1 MKGLRRAFMMG
12 IAAILPIFLTGY
24 VVLKLFNM
32 IDSWLQPSI
41 ELYFGQK
48 IVGLGFVLVLVLVFV
63 IGLLTNTYL
72 AKKITGLI
80 DWIFTRIPL
89 IKQIYITMRGLASFS
104 RPNEKSFKKVVMVE
118 FPSPG
123 IHSMGFITKEE
134 IRDEE
139 KEMVSVFIPT
149 TPNPTNGFLIYV
161 KPEQVKVLDLPVEE
175 GLRSIVSMGTLT
187 PRLLVEKE
195 EEK

>member
-1 MKGLRRAFMMG
+1 MKGLRRAFTTG

-24 VVLKLFNM
+24 VVVRLFNM
-32 IDSWLQPSI
+32 IDSWLQPTI
-41 ELYFGQK
+41 ELYLGQQ
-48 IVGLGFVLVLVLVFV
+48 ITGLGFLIILVLIPLVG
-63 IGLLTNTYL
+63 IGTNTFI
-72 AKKITGLI
+72 ARKVTVAI
-80 DWIFTRIPL
+80 DWLFTRIPF
-89 IKQIYITMRGLASFS
+89 IKQIYMTMRGLSSFS
-104 RPNEKSFKKVVMVE
+104 RPNEQSFKKVVMVE

-123 IHSMGFITKEE
+123 IQSMGFITKEQ

-149 TPNPTNGFLIYV
+149 TPNPTNGFLIFV
-161 KPEQVKVLDLPVEE
+161 EPKKVKVLDLPVEE

-187 PRLLVEKE
+187 PRILVEKD